1 LLFTK
6 VSISSI
12 IFNEVTCMRLLFII
26 PVLASSLYA
35 AVGDDATAIVRQSQD
50 LLRGITVHITIT
62 MKIENPDYT
71 RTMQMESWAAGSD
84 KTFILVLAPAKEKG
98 NTFLKVGNDLWQY
111 IRSVDEEIKI
121 MPTMM
126 YQGMMG
132 SEFTY
137 DDMVRENSF
146 ADDYTCPVQEE
157 GGNYWV
163 VQMVPKPGTGI
174 TYSYLFYAV
183 RKESYQP
190 VYVAYY
196 DKRGEIRQLD
206 YSETKSFGGREIPTC
221 WTMSNKRKE
230 GRITTVKVDAAEFD
244 VKLDPSI
251 FEKANLRRGSR

>member
-1 LLFTK
+1 
-6 VSISSI
+6 
-12 IFNEVTCMRLLFII
+12 MRLLFII
-26 PVLASSLYA
+26 LLLSATAFA
-35 AVGDDATAIVRQSQD
+35 AVGDDASAIVRQSQD
-50 LLRGITVHITIT
+50 LLRGVTAHITLS

-71 RTMQMESWAAGSD
+71 RTMQMESWASGRDQS
-84 KTFILVLAPAKEKG
+84 FILVLAPAKEKG

-111 IRSVDEEIKI
+111 VRSVDEEIKI

-146 ADDYTCPVQEE
+146 ADDYTCTVKEE

-163 VQMVPKPGTGI
+163 IEMVPKPGTGI
-174 TYSYLFYAV
+174 TYSYLYYAV
-183 RKESYQP
+183 RKESYLP

-206 YSETKSFGGREIPTC
+206 YSEPKVFGSHEIPTR
-221 WTMSNKRKE
+221 WAMTNKRKE
-230 GRITTVKVDAAEFD
+230 GRVTTVTVDAAEFD
-244 VKLDPSI
+244 LKLDPSI

>member
-1 LLFTK
+1 
-6 VSISSI
+6 
-12 IFNEVTCMRLLFII
+12 MRLLFII
-26 PVLASSLYA
+26 LLLSASVFA
-35 AVGDDATAIVRQSQD
+35 AVGDDATAIVQKSQD
-50 LLRGITVHITIT
+50 LLRGVTAHITIT

-71 RTMQMESWAAGSD
+71 RTMQMESWSSGKD
-84 KTFILVLAPAKEKG
+84 KSFILVHKPAKEEG
-98 NTFLKVGNDLWQY
+98 NTFLKIGNDIWQY
-111 IRSVDEEIKI
+111 IRAVDEEIKI

-137 DDMVRENSF
+137 DDVVREDSF
-146 ADDYTCPVQEE
+146 ADDYTSTVQEE

-163 VQMVPKPGTGI
+163 IYMVPKPGTGI
-174 TYSYLFYAV
+174 TYCYIFYAV

-206 YSETKSFGGREIPTC
+206 YSETRSFGGREIPTL
-221 WTMSNKRKE
+221 WTMTNKRKE
-230 GRITTVKVDAAEFD
+230 GRVTMVTVDAAEFD
-244 VKLDPSI
+244 VKLNPAI